1 MRVSIYPK
9 LAFEGIRKNKKL
21 YFPFFVTCISM
32 ISMQYILSFLSASH
46 AVSQMRGSTEIKTVL
61 NLGSIVIAIFSLIFL
76 FYSHSFLIRR
86 RNKEFGLYNILGM
99 DKKNI
104 GIIMLWEM
112 IIVTAVS
119 LFFGIFFGVAFSKLA
134 ELGLMNMIKAEIN
147 YSFSIAPSS
156 IIYTAVIYCIIFL
169 LILIKSLIQIGK
181 TNPTE
186 LFKSESV
193 GEKPPKAN
201 WALGIG
207 GVIILA
213 VAYAVALSI
222 KRPLTAFT
230 LFFFA
235 VIAVIV
241 ATYLI
246 FIAGSVLLC
255 MVLQKNKNYYY
266 KTNHFVSVSSMIY
279 RMKRNGAGLAS
290 ICILLTMV
298 IVMISSTA
306 CLYFGAEDS
315 LKTRYPRN
323 IYTEINSMHDNTNET
338 LNELSD
344 ENIDILRENIER
356 IISESKITAGNISD
370 YRYAAIA
377 GTLNGGTVQHDSKTI
392 NAFSYDSLH
401 NICFIPL
408 ADYNRMMGTNEKLGE
423 NQVLIYPS
431 RSEFKEDTLTI
442 SGVKSFKVK
451 KVLYDFFD
459 DARTA
464 MDIVPTVFVVVNSYE
479 TDIKELMS
487 LSDYNGEAML
497 YFHWIYGFDTD
508 AKTETQIETADLI
521 HDMLKESS
529 TKLGNGYSFSV
540 ECREEQR
547 TDFYGTFGSL
557 FFLGI
562 VLSLIFIIAAVLIIY
577 YKQISEG
584 YEDKPRFEI
593 MQKVGMTK
601 TDIKKS
607 INSQMLTVFL
617 FPLIVSVIHYCFAFP
632 IICKLLT
639 LFNMYN
645 TTLFII
651 TSAISIAAFA
661 LLYMFVYKITSRIYY
676 SIVSGQNK

>member
-1 MRVSIYPK
+1 MRGSIYPK
-9 LAFEGIRKNKKL
+9 LAFDGIRKNKKL

-32 ISMQYILSFLSASH
+32 ISMQYILSFLSASQ
-46 AVSQMRGSTEIKTVL
+46 AVSQMKGSTEIKTVL

-112 IIVTAVS
+112 IIVTVVS
-119 LFFGIFFGVAFSKLA
+119 LVFGLFFGVAFSKLA
-134 ELGLMNMIKAEIN
+134 ELGLMNMVKADIN

-156 IIYTAVIYCIIFL
+156 IYYTAIIFSVIFL

-181 TNPTE
+181 TKPTE

-213 VAYAVALSI
+213 GAYAVALSI

-230 LFFFA
+230 IFFFA

-246 FIAGSVLLC
+246 FISGSVLLC
-255 MVLQKNKNYYY
+255 RVLQKNNNYYY

-306 CLYFGAEDS
+306 CLYFGTEDS

-323 IYTEINSMHDNTNET
+323 IYTEISLMHVNTDKT

-344 ENIDILRENIER
+344 ENIDIIRKELEK
-356 IISESKITAGNISD
+356 IISDSKISADNISD

-377 GTLNGGTVQHDSKTI
+377 GTLNGGTVQHNPKAI

-408 ADYNRMMGTNEKLGE
+408 ADYNRMMGTNEKLEE
-423 NQVLIYPS
+423 NQVLIYSS
-431 RSEFKEDTLTI
+431 RTKFKEDTLTI
-442 SGVKSFKVK
+442 AGVKSFKVK

-459 DARTA
+459 DARAA

-479 TDIKELMS
+479 SDIKELMS
-487 LSDYNGEAML
+487 LSDYNGENML

-508 AKTETQIETADLI
+508 AEVETQIEIADTI
-521 HDMLKESS
+521 HDMLKELSG
-529 TKLGNGYSFSV
+529 KHDNGYSFTI
-540 ECREEQR
+540 ECRDEQR
-547 TDFYGTFGSL
+547 QDFYGTYGSL

-584 YEDKPRFEI
+584 YEDKSRFEI

-617 FPLIVSVIHYCFAFP
+617 LPLIVSVIHYFFAFP

-639 LFNMYN
+639 LFNMLN
-645 TTLFII
+645 TTLFIV
-651 TSAISIAAFA
+651 TSVISITVFA
-661 LLYMFVYKITSRIYY
+661 LLYTVVYKITSRIYY
-676 SIVSGQNK
+676 SIVSGQSK